1 MTAAPLWYRLAPLE
15 AKRDGMGSDY
25 SKTYSRHIAPDAWFK
40 QNIFVACRPKHALD
54 CPYTCTPYGA
64 AVPEMFLRS
73 DSYGS
78 LHLDA
83 PACLDEPLVTPEEHV
98 TQLFDRL
105 REGVYRYVMTIVR
118 NSGVAEEI
126 TQEAFVKLYA
136 YLREG
141 GRVTRHQ
148 SWIYRTAH
156 NLAVNESSRKSLTS
170 DTIDWDWLSA
180 VRADP
185 SPNPEQW
192 TLQQEKYARV
202 RAALNEL
209 SNQQRQCILLRVEG
223 FGYSEIAEIL
233 DVSKST
239 VGESLRRAMKRLKVQ
254 L

>member
-1 MTAAPLWYRLAPLE
+1 
-15 AKRDGMGSDY
+15 
-25 SKTYSRHIAPDAWFK
+25 
-40 QNIFVACRPKHALD
+40 
-54 CPYTCTPYGA
+54 
-64 AVPEMFLRS
+64 MFLRT
-73 DSYGS
+73 DSCGS

-83 PACLDEPLVTPEEHV
+83 PASLDEVFVTPEEHI
-98 TQLFDRL
+98 TELFERL
-105 REGVYRYVMTIVR
+105 RDGVYRYVMTIVR

-126 TQEAFVKLYA
+126 TQEAFVKLYG

-141 GRVTRHQ
+141 GRVTHHR

-156 NLAVNESSRKSLTS
+156 NLALNESSRKSLTS
-170 DTIDWDWLSA
+170 DAIDWDWLCA

-185 SPNPEQW
+185 SPNPEQR
-192 TLQQEKYARV
+192 TLQRERYVRV

-223 FGYSEIAEIL
+223 FRYSEIAQIL

>member
-1 MTAAPLWYRLAPLE
+1 
-15 AKRDGMGSDY
+15 
-25 SKTYSRHIAPDAWFK
+25 
-40 QNIFVACRPKHALD
+40 
-54 CPYTCTPYGA
+54 
-64 AVPEMFLRS
+64 MFLRS

-185 SPNPEQW
+185 SPNPEQL
-192 TLQQEKYARV
+192 TLQREKYAHV